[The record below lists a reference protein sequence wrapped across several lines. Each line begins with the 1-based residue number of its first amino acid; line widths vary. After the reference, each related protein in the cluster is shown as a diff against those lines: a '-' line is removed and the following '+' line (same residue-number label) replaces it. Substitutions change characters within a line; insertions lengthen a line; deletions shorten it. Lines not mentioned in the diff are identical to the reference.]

1 MSLIRLLNLNSNF
14 IVIIFISLIFFTN
27 VAAEEKSVDIW
38 NNEKE
43 KKSENINLNDE
54 KKNEPKINIS
64 KINKDQTNQIE
75 ILESANNEPQV
86 KLVGLYDPGKNDL
99 SLEMWS
105 KTDGELI
112 RDSLNGATI

>member
-14 IVIIFISLIFFTN
+14 IGIFFVSFIFFTN

-43 KKSENINLNDE
+43 KKSENINLNNE
-54 KKNEPKINIS
+54 KKNEPKIDIS
-64 KINKDQTNQIE
+64 KINQDQTNQIE
-75 ILESANNEPQV
+75 ILESANNGPQV
-86 KLVGLYDPGKNDL
+86 KLVGLYDPGQNDL

-105 KTDGELI
+105 KTNGELI
-112 RDSLNGATI
+112 KDSL